1 MARSPLF
8 DIYDPYGIIS
18 QSLPDIPGLD
28 DNDPFA
34 VVPVRSRRPRVE
46 DLMPEDE
53 QVSMLRSLANRG
65 ASGLSAL
72 GWLLDTPGSMVRGAL
87 AEGPWKGLS
96 ALWETSD
103 ERVTGRELLREYGL
117 AGDEDNWGNF
127 GGGLASEILLDPLT
141 YASLGLAPLLG
152 GVAKTAAGKA
162 AAKAGM
168 FGGDL
173 GLIAKKAVDAG
184 KRGAGYGRMQLQRE
198 TPEAFFDIL
207 SQFDPAEAS
216 RLRGQ
221 FMDVAGD
228 QATELLGKRMS
239 GSNRVG
245 LPFMGDTGYDL
256 FGEAYG
262 DFITKAA
269 DQVGQTARGIPG
281 LGPVLRGAEAL
292 VSGRVMG
299 EVDEAKQ
306 WRARRASER
315 DRLGLAAGNREV
327 AELFTPIAQQVG
339 FEKWQDNAWRS
350 QFDEAF
356 TLAMENQRGST
367 TWDALPEDIRNLFTP
382 GGTGHQL
389 VNNARAIQKEELLR
403 SAEMGVPVDGAGLPY
418 GIGYMSRQKVYPD
431 SPRMPDGYLAPQE
444 RAMDQGLEL
453 FGLSGGE
460 GARRDYTQAFPRWVL
475 NKMARDGDF
484 QSNLREAMRRPA
496 GERLDDYD
504 LQTTIDNWL
513 RTNAPEYMQKVAEEG
528 GDSPFSYMLRNV
540 DDIDSDAG
548 LAAAERMSKAYRD
561 LADRFAG
568 LPQNYAEEGLP
579 FFGSGIADFSRYV
592 TGRSRLRSNAQALY
606 EELADMLKAGAT
618 PDVPEFSSLS
628 VQDALKAF
636 GLDVTQQVD
645 EAGNVTGRSAAE
657 RQLANA
663 MGIQGFPADNLDVL
677 DTLRL
682 PTDFIEEMKK
692 RTQRARVPYEAKG
705 LLKGIDQ
712 YTQAFKSLAL
722 LFPSRYSR
730 DLYSGAFSS
739 AMRGLFNP
747 LDSYA
752 AYKAG
757 RGEYGPLAR
766 RLATAPGYENLT
778 EDERI
783 LKFLTGAGGEQLT
796 QNNVLD
802 DMGRQASNLNAPDL
816 FPGSTGNYT
825 QGLRESMRRNPNPLA
840 IFRKGPDGK
849 WGFNPNF
856 LFWSQRT
863 RQGNPNWLLDAG
875 DRAATATDAT
885 NRIGAYLAAVRKG
898 NTPEAARDL
907 ADLTQVN
914 YRPENFTAFEREFV
928 KRLIPFYSFTKGIA
942 PLVYEDIV
950 NRPAG
955 LMGQTIR
962 ATNRAAEPSEDRFT
976 PEYLRQS
983 AAIPLDG
990 DIPFLGL
997 DTPGVTRFLTNI
1009 DLPYEG
1015 LINLF
1020 TPGVSNTLV
1029 GQAGDAFMR
1038 TGQNL
1043 LGQTNPLLKAPLEWF
1058 TNRQFYS
1065 GRQLS
1070 DLYSMLEQSLGPA
1083 GRGIEQLLYNAP
1095 GGSRIAGVFRQI
1107 MDDRIDPS
1115 EKAAK
1120 FLFNTLTGL
1129 KLQDVDQERTVRLAA
1144 RTTLNDLLDQAKGMQ
1159 TYENIFIKPEDL
1171 EKLPEA
1177 EKRQY
1182 LLYRVLQSQASR
1194 EARERKK
1201 REQLMDP
1208 LEMLGAF

>member
-1 MARSPLF
+1 MSRSPLF
-8 DIYDPYGIIS
+8 DMFGE
-18 QSLPDIPGLD
+18 D
-28 DNDPFA
+28 DELLGML
-34 VVPVRSRRPRVE
+34 PVRRRQPRVE
-46 DLMPEDE
+46 DLMPEEE

-103 ERVTGRELLREYGL
+103 ERITGRELNRAYGL
-117 AGDEDNWGNF
+117 ADDEDNWFNF

-162 AAKAGM
+162 ATKAGM
-168 FGGDL
+168 MSGDL
-173 GLIAKKAVDAG
+173 GLLAKRVAKETGQV
-184 KRGAGYGRMQLQRE
+184 GYGRMMLQRE
-198 TPEAFFDIL
+198 TPDAFL
-207 SQFDPAEAS
+207 NMLQKFDPAEAA

-228 QATELLGKRMS
+228 QADTLLKQRMS
-239 GSNRVG
+239 GSHRLG
-245 LPFMGDTGYDL
+245 LPFLGDTGYDL
-256 FGEAYG
+256 FGQRYG
-262 DFITKAA
+262 DFITGAA
-269 DQVGQTARGIPG
+269 DQLGQSARALPVVGPA
-281 LGPVLRGAEAL
+281 LRGAQAL
-292 VSGRVMG
+292 VDPRVMG
-299 EVDEAKQ
+299 AVDETKQ
-306 WRARRASER
+306 WRSRAISEA
-315 DRLGLAAGNREV
+315 DRLGRQDGARWIGEV
-327 AELFTPIAQQVG
+327 MPEIAQQVG
-339 FEKWQDNAWRS
+339 FDKWQNNAWRS
-350 QFDEAF
+350 QFSEAF
-356 TLAMENQRGST
+356 GLAMENQRGT
-367 TWDALPEDIRNLFTP
+367 TVWDELPAEIQSLFTP
-382 GGTGHQL
+382 GGAGETL
-389 VNNARAIQKEELLR
+389 VERARAFQDQAITRAREL
-403 SAEMGVPVDGAGLPY
+403 GVPLNYEDLPFN
-418 GIGYMSRQKVYPD
+418 IGYMSRQKVFPD
-431 SPRMPDGYLAPQE
+431 APRMPEGFLAPE
-444 RAMDQGLEL
+444 EKAIDRGLEL
-453 FGLSGGE
+453 FGISAGE
-460 GARRDYTQAFPRWVL
+460 GSRRDYTRAFPRWVL
-475 NKMARDGDF
+475 NKMAQDTGLQDMLR
-484 QSNLREAMRRPA
+484 QMRSNN
-496 GERLDDYD
+496 LDPLDVA
-504 LQTTIDNWL
+504 DNVNDWL
-513 RTNAPEYMQKVAEEG
+513 RRNTPDYWRQTGGRGPFAYLFEG
-528 GDSPFSYMLRNV
+528 V
-540 DDIDSDAG
+540 DDLRSPEG
-548 LAAAERMSKAYRD
+548 RAAIAKGNELYGQ
-561 LADRFAG
+561 LADRMSS
-568 LPQNYAEEGLP
+568 LPLNYAAEGLP
-579 FFGSGIADFSRYV
+579 FYGDPLADFTRYV
-592 TGRSRLRSNAQALY
+592 TGRSRVDRNAQALY
-606 EELADMLKAGAT
+606 GELADMIGGGTL
-618 PDVPEFSSLS
+618 PRVPEFSSLS
-628 VQDALKAF
+628 ARDAMKEL

-645 EAGNVTGRSAAE
+645 DAGEIIERSAAE
-657 RQLANA
+657 KQLAA
-663 MGIQGFPADNLDVL
+663 ALGRDVDALD
-677 DTLRL
+677 DIRI
-682 PTDFIEEMKK
+682 PTDFIEEMQK
-692 RTQRARVPYEAKG
+692 RTQKARVAPEAHP

-730 DLYSGAFSS
+730 DLYSGSFSS

-752 AYKAG
+752 AYQAG
-757 RGEYGPLAR
+757 RGNYKPLAR

-783 LKFLTGAGGEQLT
+783 LKFLQGAGGEQLT

-802 DMGRQASNLNAPDL
+802 DMGRQASNLTAPDF

-849 WGFNPNF
+849 WGINPNN

-898 NTPEAARDL
+898 NMPEAARDL

-914 YRPENFTAFEREFV
+914 YRPEAFTSFERDVV
-928 KRLIPFYSFTKGIA
+928 KRLIPFYSFTKGIT
-942 PLVYEDIV
+942 PLVYEDLV

-983 AAIPLDG
+983 AAIPIDK
-990 DIPFLGL
+990 DIPLLGPLLGL

-1029 GQAGDAFMR
+1029 GQAGDSFMR
-1038 TGQNL
+1038 TGQNI

-1083 GRGIEQLLYNAP
+1083 GRGLEQLAYNAP
-1095 GGSRIAGVFRQI
+1095 GGSRIAGVVRQI

-1115 EKAAK
+1115 ERAAK

-1201 REQLMDP
+1201 REQLLDP
-1208 LEMLGAF
+1208 MEMLGAF

>member
-1 MARSPLF
+1 MSQSPLF
-8 DIYDPYGIIS
+8 DIYGDDEE
-18 QSLPDIPGLD
+18 LLIPL
-28 DNDPFA
+28 N
-34 VVPVRSRRPRVE
+34 RKRRIE
-46 DLMPEDE
+46 DLMSEEE

-65 ASGLSAL
+65 ASGLSAF
-72 GWLLDTPGSMVRGAL
+72 GWLLDTPAAMVRGAL
-87 AEGPWKGLS
+87 AEGPMKGLS

-103 ERVTGRELLREYGL
+103 DRITGRELNRSYGL
-117 AGDEDNWGNF
+117 ADSEDNWGNF
-127 GGGLASEILLDPLT
+127 GGGLATEILTDPLT
-141 YASLGLAPLLG
+141 YASLGIAPLLG
-152 GVAKTAAGKA
+152 AVSRTAAGKA

-168 FGGDL
+168 FTGDL
-173 GLIAKKAVDAG
+173 GLIAKKAVD
-184 KRGAGYGRMQLQRE
+184 KSLRGAGYGRMQLQRE
-198 TPEAFFDIL
+198 TPDQFLEIL
-207 SQFDPAEAS
+207 GQFDPGEAA
-216 RLRGQ
+216 RLRSQ

-228 QATELLGKRMS
+228 EATDLLGKRMS

-245 LPFMGDTGYDL
+245 LPLMQDTGYDL
-256 FGEAYG
+256 FGERYG

-269 DQVGQTARGIPG
+269 DQLGQSARALPGVGPA
-281 LGPVLRGAEAL
+281 LRGAQAL
-292 VSGRVMG
+292 VDPRVMG
-299 EVDEAKQ
+299 ELDETKQ
-306 WRARRASER
+306 WRARRISER
-315 DRLGLAAGNREV
+315 DRLGRAAGNRETS
-327 AELFTPIAQQVG
+327 ELFTPIAQEVG
-339 FEKWQDNAWRS
+339 FEKWQDSGWRS
-350 QFDEAF
+350 QFDDAF
-356 TLAMENQRGST
+356 TLAMENQRST
-367 TWDALPEDIRNLFTP
+367 TVWDSLPEDIRNLFTP

-389 VNNARAIQKEELLR
+389 VNQARAIQKRALEG
-403 SAEMGVPVDGAGLPY
+403 SAEMGVPSKGAGLPY
-418 GIGYMSRQKVYPD
+418 EIGYMSRQKVYPD
-431 SPRMPDGYLAPQE
+431 KPRMPEGYLAPQE
-444 RAMDQGLEL
+444 KAVDRGLEM

-460 GARRDYTQAFPRWVL
+460 GSRRDYTQAFPRWVL
-475 NKMARDGDF
+475 DKMAKDKGF
-484 QSNLREAMRRPA
+484 QKTLREDMRRSA

-513 RTNAPEYMQKVAEEG
+513 RTNAPDYMEQVAKTG
-528 GDSPFSYMLRNV
+528 GDSPFSYMLNKV

-548 LAAAERMSKAYRD
+548 LAAADRMSKAYRD

-568 LPQNYAEEGLP
+568 LPENYADEGLP
-579 FFGSGIADFSRYV
+579 FFGSGIADFTNYV
-592 TGRSRLRSNAQALY
+592 TGRSRLKANTQALY
-606 EELADMLKAGAT
+606 EELADMLKAGAM

-628 VQDALKAF
+628 VQDTLKAF
-636 GLDVTQQVD
+636 GLDVAQQVD
-645 EAGNVTGRSAAE
+645 EAGQVTGRSAAE
-657 RQLANA
+657 RQLAKA
-663 MGIQGFPADNLDVL
+663 MGIQDFPSENLDVL
-677 DTLRL
+677 DGLRV
-682 PTDFIEEMKK
+682 PTDFIEEMQK
-692 RTQRARVPYEAKG
+692 RTQKARVAPEAKG

-757 RGEYGPLAR
+757 RGEYAPLAR
-766 RLATAPGYENLT
+766 RLSTAPGYEDLT

-783 LKFLTGAGGEQLT
+783 LKFLTGAGGERLT

-802 DMGRQASNLNAPDL
+802 DLGRQASNLNAPDL

-825 QGLRESMRRNPNPLA
+825 QGLMESIRRNPNPFA
-840 IFRKGPDGK
+840 ITRKQADGTRE
-849 WGFNPNF
+849 WAPN

-898 NTPEAARDL
+898 NTPEAARAL

-914 YRPENFTAFEREFV
+914 YRPEAFTSFERDVV
-928 KRLIPFYSFTKGIA
+928 KRLVPFYSFTKGIS
-942 PLVYEDIV
+942 PLVYEDLV

-955 LMGQTIR
+955 LMGQSIR

-990 DIPFLGL
+990 DIPVLGL
-997 DTPGVTRFLTNI
+997 DTPGVTRFMTNI

-1015 LINLF
+1015 LLNLL
-1020 TPGVSNTLV
+1020 TPGVSNSIV
-1029 GQAGDAFMR
+1029 GQLGDSFMR
-1038 TGQNL
+1038 SGQNI

-1083 GRGIEQLLYNAP
+1083 GRGLEQIAYNAP
-1095 GGSRIAGVFRQI
+1095 GGSRIAGVVRQI

-1144 RTTLNDLLDQAKGMQ
+1144 RSTLNDLLDQAKGMQ

-1171 EKLPEA
+1171 AKLPEA

-1182 LLYRVLQSQASR
+1182 LLYRVLQSQAAR

-1201 REQLMDP
+1201 NAQTMDP
-1208 LEMLGAF
+1208 MELLGVR